1 VGAGARGEF
10 REEDQICCAWIAER
24 LAAAGHAFAD
34 AATAELVE
42 RWRGRPVE
50 AIADGHSAAYLRDTG
65 QGSDIE
71 FVLGHVDDVACA
83 FVMSAGELVAV
94 TDPSAAEGRGMGR
107 KVLPA

>member
-1 VGAGARGEF
+1 MKRTRSAARGS
-10 REEDQICCAWIAER
+10 
-24 LAAAGHAFAD
+24 
-34 AATAELVE
+34 AELVE
-42 RWRGRPVE
+42 RWSGRAVE

-65 QGSDIE
+65 QGKDIE

-94 TDPSAAEGRGMGR
+94 TGPSDADDRGVGR